1 MMTELMFFDYIC
13 FYNFSLITMKKYLE
27 RAVIEEFK
35 NKLRPNKVL
44 ILLGARRVGKT
55 ELIKS
60 YLREIPSKS
69 YLQLNGEDIN
79 DINLLKERSVNNYK
93 RLLSGIDLLVID
105 EAQNVPEIG
114 LVLKL
119 IVDTIE
125 GIKIIATGSSMFDL
139 SNKLGEPLVG
149 RKNTIFLF
157 PFAQIEF
164 SKIENYKQTLEN
176 LQERLI
182 FGGYPELIQYDN
194 WEEKK
199 EYLFEIINSYLLK
212 DILVFE
218 GIKHADKIYDL
229 LRLVAYQVGKEVS
242 IQELANQLQLSKN
255 TVANY
260 LDLLSKVF
268 ILFKVEGFSKNLRKE
283 IVKSSRWYFYDN
295 GIRNAVIN
303 NFNNLDLRNDV
314 GDLWENYLAYERI
327 KKQQYQKIKTNNYFW
342 RTYDQQELDW
352 LEERGE
358 ELQGFEF
365 KWNENKKVKIPTAFA
380 KAYPEANFN
389 VINRSNYL
397 DFIS

>member
-1 MMTELMFFDYIC
+1 
-13 FYNFSLITMKKYLE
+13 MKNHLK
-27 RAVIEEFK
+27 RAVIEEF
-35 NKLRPNKVL
+35 NKKLVPNKVL

-60 YLREIPSKS
+60 YLREIPSES

-79 DINLLKERSVNNYK
+79 DVNLLKERSVNNYK
-93 RLLSGIDLLVID
+93 RLLSGIDLLAID

-114 LVLKL
+114 IILKL
-119 IVDTIE
+119 IVDTID
-125 GIKIIATGSSMFDL
+125 GIRIIATGSSMFDL

-149 RKNTIFLF
+149 RKNTIYLF
-157 PFAQIEF
+157 PLAQIEF
-164 SKIENYKQTLEN
+164 SEKENYKQTLEN
-176 LQERLI
+176 LEERLL

-194 WEEKK
+194 WEDKK

-229 LRLVAYQVGKEVS
+229 LRLIAYQVGKEVS
-242 IQELANQLQLSKN
+242 IQELGNQLQLSKN

-268 ILFKVEGFSKNLRKE
+268 ILFKIEGFSRNLRKE

-295 GIRNAVIN
+295 GIRNAIIN
-303 NFNNLDLRNDV
+303 NFNTLDLRNDV

-327 KKQQYQKIKTNNYFW
+327 KKQHYQKIKTSNYFW
-342 RTYDQQELDW
+342 RTYDQQEMDW
-352 LEERGE
+352 LEEIGDKLE
-358 ELQGFEF
+358 GFEF
-365 KWNENKKVKIPTAFA
+365 KWSENKKAKIPTAFA
-380 KAYPEANFN
+380 KAYPEAVFN
-389 VINRSNYL
+389 LINKSNYL
-397 DFIS
+397 DFIT

>member
-1 MMTELMFFDYIC
+1 
-13 FYNFSLITMKKYLE
+13 MKKYIE
-27 RAVIEEFK
+27 RAIIDELRK
-35 NKLRPNKVL
+35 KLVPNKVL

-60 YLREIPSKS
+60 YLEEIPTNS

-93 RLLSGIDLLVID
+93 RLLSGIELLVID
-105 EAQNVPEIG
+105 EAQNVPDIG
-114 LVLKL
+114 TILKL
-119 IVDTIE
+119 IVDSIDQ
-125 GIKIIATGSSMFDL
+125 IKVIATGSSMFDL

-149 RKNTIFLF
+149 RKNTLYLF

-164 SKIENYKQTLEN
+164 SKNENYKQTLEN
-176 LQERLI
+176 LEERLI
-182 FGGYPELIQYDN
+182 FGSYPELIQYDS
-194 WEEKK
+194 WEDKK

-218 GIKHADKIYDL
+218 GIKHADKIYDI

-242 IQELANQLQLSKN
+242 VQELANQLQLSKN
-255 TVANY
+255 TVTNY

-268 ILFKVEGFSKNLRKE
+268 IIFKIEGFSRNLRKE
-283 IVKSSRWYFYDN
+283 IVKSNRWYFYDN
-295 GIRNAVIN
+295 GIRNAIIN
-303 NFNNLDLRNDV
+303 NFNTLDSRNDI

-327 KKQQYQKIKTNNYFW
+327 KKQTYQKIKTNNYFW

-352 LEERGE
+352 LEEKGDNLE
-358 ELQGFEF
+358 GFEF

-380 KAYPEANFN
+380 KAYPEAVFN
-389 VINRSNYL
+389 VINKSNYL
-397 DFIS
+397 EFII